1 MANILQIEKEILTLS
16 RSEREHVALAAWE
29 SLTNDV
35 DAVSDPSLDQ
45 EGYEL
50 AESRDAALEQDK
62 MNTLDQGEFRKR
74 TGGDG

>member
-45 EGYEL
+45 
-50 AESRDAALEQDK
+50 
-62 MNTLDQGEFRKR
+62 
-74 TGGDG
+74 GGL